1 MSSWNQRSL
10 VHVSPKE
17 LKHNQP
23 LKIGSKLIS
32 IIIHWDLTLLN
43 NYQTAMPLDFT
54 DNLHNSWWDH
64 FQLSSLVS
72 ELLLVVVECSVAY
85 LALSK
90 GGCKIFGKRH
100 SHKMIKFILIIY
112 FHGTKYYQSIFLFLK
127 NVRNI
132 YYTYYTT
139 LHYIIHNI
147 YIYNL

>member
-1 MSSWNQRSL
+1 M
-10 VHVSPKE
+10 
-17 LKHNQP
+17 
-23 LKIGSKLIS
+23 
-32 IIIHWDLTLLN
+32 
-43 NYQTAMPLDFT
+43 
-54 DNLHNSWWDH
+54 
-64 FQLSSLVS
+64 
-72 ELLLVVVECSVAY
+72 VVECSVAY

-147 YIYNL
+147 YIYTIYKYIYICTNINIYVCIYRVIYIYIYIFICNTLRYRNNVSIFRNSF